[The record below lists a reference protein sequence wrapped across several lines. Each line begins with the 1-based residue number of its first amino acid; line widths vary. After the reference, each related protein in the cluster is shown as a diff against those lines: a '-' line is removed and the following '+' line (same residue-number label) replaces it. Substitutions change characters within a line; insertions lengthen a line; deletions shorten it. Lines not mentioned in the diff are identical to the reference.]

1 MTSSAPFPA
10 LENGDVFGGGV
21 RRCHVYNRGL
31 NRPLRLLLVTTIVA
45 AIPMRIAVA
54 AAVSED
60 VPVPG
65 GRAALAAALGI
76 RPVPDRAR
84 FVSELARLV
93 HGLPDQKAP
102 RPGDPGPGPPQRR
115 FVHRYRRDRSRAADG
130 GCMERRGIQARR
142 GAARSRGRHPRR
154 SAGSVP
160 LPRPGRARR
169 RDAAVPRRSSVRPRA
184 DLHARRRA
192 LRGVFQQPCAFRTAA
207 SFRPAVLEVW
217 RRSSGGAVGG
227 RRRRARHAPRAIHR
241 GAVHAGRR
249 PAGESVQHDRPPRSR
264 ASTLCPRPVDRRALC
279 PPRQHA
285 RPGRRGD
292 RGVGRLA
299 EHEDAA
305 VRAAAL
311 RFLRDADACRRRCGR
326 PPDGAGIASLLVAGD

>member
-1 MTSSAPFPA
+1 MTSSTLVLA

-31 NRPLRLLLVTTIVA
+31 NRPLRLLLVSMIVA

-54 AAVSED
+54 ATVSED

-65 GRAALAAALGI
+65 GRAALATALGI
-76 RPVPDRAR
+76 RLVPDRAR

-93 HGLPDQKAP
+93 HGLPDQKP
-102 RPGDPGPGPPQRR
+102 RVPEILAQDLRG
-115 FVHRYRRDRSRAADG
+115 VASSTEHRRDRSRAADG

-142 GAARSRGRHPRR
+142 CAARSRGRHPRR

-160 LPRPGRARR
+160 LLWPRRARR

-192 LRGVFQQPCAFRTAA
+192 LRGVFQHPAR
-207 SFRPAVLEVW
+207 SGRPHRSARQCRRCW

-227 RRRRARHAPRAIHR
+227 RRRRARHAPGAIHR

-249 PAGESVQHDRPPRSR
+249 PAGESVQHHRPPRSC
-264 ASTLCPRPVDRRALC
+264 ASTLCPRPVDRRARLPASTAC
-279 PPRQHA
+279 APWPPR
-285 RPGRRGD
+285 RS
-292 RGVGRLA
+292 
-299 EHEDAA
+299 
-305 VRAAAL
+305 
-311 RFLRDADACRRRCGR
+311 RRRAIG
-326 PPDGAGIASLLVAGD
+326 GA